1 MAGEV
6 IEATE
11 QHVFYIDNVGWIPAS
26 MIEEGD
32 KVVLQSGDKSTVE
45 KIDKVVHNELITVYN
60 FEVEDFHTYFV
71 SDASVLV
78 HNTAS
83 CAEKTYQTYTKTN
96 SKTGEVYSGRTS
108 GKGSPIDNV
117 KKRDAKHHMNKKG
130 FGPAVLDK
138 SSSNKNA
145 IRGREQQLIDK
156 HGGAK
161 SMGGTSGNAVN
172 GISKKN
178 KNRQKYLRAARKEFG

>member
-1 MAGEV
+1 M
-6 IEATE
+6 
-11 QHVFYIDNVGWIPAS
+11 
-26 MIEEGD
+26 
-32 KVVLQSGDKSTVE
+32 
-45 KIDKVVHNELITVYN
+45 
-60 FEVEDFHTYFV
+60 
-71 SDASVLV
+71 LV

-96 SKTGEVYSGRTS
+96 PKTGEVYSGRTS
-108 GKGSPIDNV
+108 GKGRPIDNV

-138 SSSNKNA
+138 SSNNKNA

-161 SMGGTSGNAVN
+161 STGGTSGNAIN
-172 GISKKN
+172 GIGSKNDKIDI
-178 KNRQKYLRAARKEFG
+178 YLNEAREEFS